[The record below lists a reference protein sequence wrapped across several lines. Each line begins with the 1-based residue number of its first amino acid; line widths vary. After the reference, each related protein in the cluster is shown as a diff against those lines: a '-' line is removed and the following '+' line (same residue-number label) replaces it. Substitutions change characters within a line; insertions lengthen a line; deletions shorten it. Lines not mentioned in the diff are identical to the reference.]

1 MKKRSFIL
9 LVLCLLLALT
19 ACTQPTA
26 VDSSEPVS
34 EPETVIEPLYTRADR
49 ETQIEAAAA
58 EYANM
63 LTEEAIKEAVDEHRK
78 NVQFEVYEKDPVT
91 AMNDLH
97 RELRERLYLRTDGS
111 LIAPV
116 APETC
121 EEAKRMIHAEFG
133 DLVSKEYHDLVDT
146 VLESG
151 AAAGHQD
158 DIPYEKAPQESFD
171 GARRILLTQALGWI
185 G

>member
-9 LVLCLLLALT
+9 LILCLLFALT
-19 ACTQPTA
+19 ACTQPE
-26 VDSSEPVS
+26 VLEPSEPVS

-49 ETQIEAAAA
+49 EKQIEAVAA
-58 EYANM
+58 EYTNL
-63 LTEEAIKEAVDEHRK
+63 LTEEAIAEAVAEHRT
-78 NVQFEVYEKDPVT
+78 NVQFEVYAKDPVS
-91 AMNDLH
+91 ASNDLH
-97 RELRERLYLRTDGS
+97 REFRERLYLRTDGS

-116 APETC
+116 APETL
-121 EEAKRMIHAEFG
+121 EEAKRMIHEEFG
-133 DLVSKEYHDLVDT
+133 DLVTKEYHDLVDT

-158 DIPYEKAPQESFD
+158 NIPYGKAPQESFD

-185 G
+185 K